1 MVKIRWLGHA
11 AFVIKMKGKT
21 IIVDPWIS
29 GHPVCP
35 IRPNELERV
44 DHVVVTH
51 DHGDHLGD
59 GIEIAKRDGAKF
71 IAIYEL
77 ALEAKDKGVENI
89 FGANIGGWFEV
100 DGIKYLLTPAL
111 HSSTT
116 GMPTGVIMSDG
127 EKTIYHAGD
136 TGIFEE
142 MELLGKMYEIDVAL
156 LPIGGVY
163 TMGPY
168 EAAVATFML
177 MPKVVIPM
185 HYNTFPV
192 IKQEPNI
199 FKEYV
204 NKVAPKVDVRILK
217 PGEEVEL

>member
-1 MVKIRWLGHA
+1 MIKIRWLGHA
-11 AFVIKMKGKT
+11 AFVIKIKGKT
-21 IIVDPWIS
+21 IVVDPWIS
-29 GHPVCP
+29 GNPACP
-35 IRPNELERV
+35 IKPNELEKV

-59 GIEIAKRDGAKF
+59 SIEIAKRDKAKF

-77 ALEAKDKGVENI
+77 ALKAKDEGVENT

-100 DGIKYLLTPAL
+100 DEIKYLLTPAL
-111 HSSTT
+111 HSSTI
-116 GMPTGVIMSDG
+116 GEPVGVMISDG

-136 TGIFEE
+136 TGIFKE
-142 MELLGKMYEIDVAL
+142 MELLGKMYRIDVAL

-168 EAAVATFML
+168 EAAIATFML

-185 HYNTFPV
+185 HYNTFPA
-192 IKQEPNI
+192 IKQDPSL
-199 FKEYV
+199 FKKYV
-204 NKVAPKVDVRILK
+204 NKIAPKVEVKILK